1 MAEEQYYALCVEKE
15 DGSTQIAFF
24 ELGGDALA
32 GALGI
37 SVYTAPDGELQR
49 RHLQDG
55 QVVIVAKSPRD
66 LLSVDVDTARY
77 AGVHRLKKIP
87 GALRGYNDLAVL
99 QVPALQLAVGGGVDR
114 DPQRP
119 RERVSA
125 EFKEGYLRRAVLLFY
140 AERIVLFVRHAI
152 PPYKSAGLLH
162 TGILPLPGGLRLWV
176 LVQSEGAPSEECCDR
191 PFCAVARATPGAP
204 VESADRLFHAVAGAV
219 LCHV

>member
-1 MAEEQYYALCVEKE
+1 MADEQYYALCVEKE

-24 ELGGDALA
+24 ELGGDALP

-77 AGVHRLKKIP
+77 AGVHRLEKIP

-99 QVPALQLAVGGGVDR
+99 QMPALQLAVGGGVDR

-140 AERIVLFVRHAI
+140 AERVVLFVRHAFSSLTVRQARRAHRARRVLQATGYI
-152 PPYKSAGLLH
+152 ARRPRGRTPSGRGLLRC
-162 TGILPLPGGLRLWV
+162 LPL
-176 LVQSEGAPSEECCDR
+176 
-191 PFCAVARATPGAP
+191 
-204 VESADRLFHAVAGAV
+204 
-219 LCHV
+219 